1 MNLFELKLIKMK
13 LILTHIFICNI
24 AILHGQLDEGLPFYS
39 TFNDQL
45 LKAKLS
51 FTDSKKNVENIYS
64 LKSDEKSRVLI
75 LDYVEAH
82 DQLLTICDAASKLLS
97 IYVVVP
103 KRQVNNE
110 LFKTLEQKITNNF
123 IDIGNKLNELID
135 SFDFYIESEFYN
147 YKKIEIL
154 KSKMLMTLNDIRSII
169 DQS

>member
-1 MNLFELKLIKMK
+1 MKLIKIK
-13 LILTHIFICNI
+13 FILALIFICNI
-24 AILHGQLDEGLPFYS
+24 ASLQVQLDEALPFYN

-51 FTDSKKNVENIYS
+51 FADSKKNVENIYS

-82 DQLLTICDAASKLLS
+82 DQLLTICDAAAELLS
-97 IYVVVP
+97 IYVIVP
-103 KRQVNNE
+103 KSEINNQ
-110 LFKTLEQKITNNF
+110 LIKTLEKKITIYF
-123 IDIGNKLNELID
+123 IDIRNDIEELID

-154 KSKMLMTLNDIRSII
+154 KSKMLMTLGEIRSII
-169 DQS
+169 D

>member
-1 MNLFELKLIKMK
+1 MKLIKMK
-13 LILTHIFICNI
+13 FILALIFICNI
-24 AILHGQLDEGLPFYS
+24 TKLHGQLDEGLSFYN

-51 FTDSKKNVENIYS
+51 FADSKKNVENIYS

-103 KRQVNNE
+103 KRQINNE
-110 LFKTLEQKITNNF
+110 LINTLEKKIIIYF
-123 IDIGNKLNELID
+123 IDISNDIEELID

-147 YKKIEIL
+147 YKKIEML
-154 KSKMLMTLNDIRSII
+154 RSKMLLTLNDVLQQLTKIN
-169 DQS
+169 

>member
-1 MNLFELKLIKMK
+1 MKLIKMK
-13 LILTHIFICNI
+13 FILALIFICNI
-24 AILHGQLDEGLPFYS
+24 TKLHGQLDEGLSFYN

-51 FTDSKKNVENIYS
+51 FADSKKNVENIYS

-103 KRQVNNE
+103 KRQINNE
-110 LFKTLEQKITNNF
+110 LIKTLEKKITIYF
-123 IDIGNKLNELID
+123 IDISNDIEELID

-147 YKKIEIL
+147 YKKIEML
-154 KSKMLMTLNDIRSII
+154 RSKMLLTLNDVLQQLTKIN
-169 DQS
+169 

>member
-1 MNLFELKLIKMK
+1 MK
-13 LILTHIFICNI
+13 FILALIFIYNI
-24 AILHGQLDEGLPFYS
+24 ASLQGQLDEGLPFYN

-45 LKAKLS
+45 LNAKLS
-51 FTDSKKNVENIYS
+51 FADSKKDVQNIYS

-82 DQLLTICDAASKLLS
+82 DQLLTICDAATKLLS
-97 IYVVVP
+97 IYVIVP
-103 KRQVNNE
+103 KSEINNE
-110 LFKTLEQKITNNF
+110 LIKTLEKKITTYF
-123 IDIGNKLNELID
+123 TDIRNDIEVLID
-135 SFDFYIESEFYN
+135 AFDFYIESEFYN

>member
-1 MNLFELKLIKMK
+1 MK
-13 LILTHIFICNI
+13 FILALIFICNI
-24 AILHGQLDEGLPFYS
+24 ASLQGQLDEGLPFYK

-82 DQLLTICDAASKLLS
+82 DQLLTICDAATKLLS
-97 IYVVVP
+97 IYVIVP
-103 KRQVNNE
+103 KSEINNE
-110 LFKTLEQKITNNF
+110 LIKTLEKKITIYF
-123 IDIGNKLNELID
+123 IDIRNDIEELID
-135 SFDFYIESEFYN
+135 SFDFYIKSEFYN

-154 KSKMLMTLNDIRSII
+154 KSKMLMTLSDVQSII
-169 DQS
+169 NQS

>member
-1 MNLFELKLIKMK
+1 MKLIKMK
-13 LILTHIFICNI
+13 FILALIFICNI
-24 AILHGQLDEGLPFYS
+24 ASLQVQLDEGLPFYN

-51 FTDSKKNVENIYS
+51 FADSKKNVENIYS

-82 DQLLTICDAASKLLS
+82 DQLLTICDTAAELLS
-97 IYVVVP
+97 IYVIVP
-103 KRQVNNE
+103 KSEINNE
-110 LFKTLEQKITNNF
+110 LINTLEKKITIYF
-123 IDIGNKLNELID
+123 IDIRNDIEVLID

-147 YKKIEIL
+147 YKKIYII
-154 KSKMLMTLNDIRSII
+154 KSKMLLTLSDIHAII

>member
-1 MNLFELKLIKMK
+1 MKLIKMK
-13 LILTHIFICNI
+13 FILALIFICNI
-24 AILHGQLDEGLPFYS
+24 ASLQVQLNEGLPFYN

-51 FTDSKKNVENIYS
+51 FADSKKNVENIYS

-82 DQLLTICDAASKLLS
+82 DQLLTICDAAAELLS
-97 IYVVVP
+97 IYVIVP
-103 KRQVNNE
+103 KSEINNE
-110 LFKTLEQKITNNF
+110 LINTLEKKITIYF
-123 IDIGNKLNELID
+123 IDIRNDIEVLID

>member
-1 MNLFELKLIKMK
+1 MKLIKMK
-13 LILTHIFICNI
+13 LILALIFICNI
-24 AILHGQLDEGLPFYS
+24 TSLHGQLDEVLPFYN

-82 DQLLTICDAASKLLS
+82 DQLLTICDAAAELLS
-97 IYVVVP
+97 IYVIVP
-103 KRQVNNE
+103 KSEINNE
-110 LFKTLEQKITNNF
+110 LINTLEKKITIYF
-123 IDIGNKLNELID
+123 IDIRNDIEVLID

>member
-1 MNLFELKLIKMK
+1 MK
-13 LILTHIFICNI
+13 FILALIFICNI
-24 AILHGQLDEGLPFYS
+24 ASLQVQLDEGLPFYN

-51 FTDSKKNVENIYS
+51 FADSKKNVENIYS

-82 DQLLTICDAASKLLS
+82 DQLLTICDATAELLS
-97 IYVVVP
+97 IYVIVP
-103 KRQVNNE
+103 KSEINNE
-110 LFKTLEQKITNNF
+110 LINTLEKKITIYF
-123 IDIGNKLNELID
+123 IDIRNDIEVLID

-154 KSKMLMTLNDIRSII
+154 KSKMLMTLNDILSII

>member
-1 MNLFELKLIKMK
+1 MK
-13 LILTHIFICNI
+13 LILALIFICNI
-24 AILHGQLDEGLPFYS
+24 TRLHGQLDEGLPFYN

-45 LKAKLS
+45 LKAKLL
-51 FTDSKKNVENIYS
+51 FADSKKNVENIYS

-82 DQLLTICDAASKLLS
+82 DQLLTVCDAASKLLS

-103 KRQVNNE
+103 KRQINNE
-110 LFKTLEQKITNNF
+110 LIKTLEKKITIYF
-123 IDIGNKLNELID
+123 IDISNDIEELID

-154 KSKMLMTLNDIRSII
+154 KSRMSINLNGIRLAI

>member
-1 MNLFELKLIKMK
+1 MKLIKMK
-13 LILTHIFICNI
+13 LILALIFICNI
-24 AILHGQLDEGLPFYS
+24 IKPHGQLDEGFSFYN

-51 FTDSKKNVENIYS
+51 FADSKKNVENIYS

-82 DQLLTICDAASKLLS
+82 DQLLTICEAASKLLS
-97 IYVVVP
+97 IYVIVP
-103 KRQVNNE
+103 KRQINNE
-110 LFKTLEQKITNNF
+110 LIKKLEKKITIYF
-123 IDIGNKLNELID
+123 IDISNDIEELID

-154 KSKMLMTLNDIRSII
+154 KSRMLVNLNGIRLAI

>member
-1 MNLFELKLIKMK
+1 MKLIKMK
-13 LILTHIFICNI
+13 FILALIFICNI
-24 AILHGQLDEGLPFYS
+24 ASLQVQLDEGLPFYN

-51 FTDSKKNVENIYS
+51 FADSKKNVENIYS

-82 DQLLTICDAASKLLS
+82 DQLLTICDAAAELLS
-97 IYVVVP
+97 IYVIVP
-103 KRQVNNE
+103 KSEINNE
-110 LFKTLEQKITNNF
+110 LINTLEKKITIYF
-123 IDIGNKLNELID
+123 IDIKNDIEVLID

-154 KSKMLMTLNDIRSII
+154 KSKMLFTLKDIRLRTY
-169 DQS
+169 QS

>member
-1 MNLFELKLIKMK
+1 MKLIKMK
-13 LILTHIFICNI
+13 LILALIFICNI
-24 AILHGQLDEGLPFYS
+24 TKPHGQLDEGLSFYN

-51 FTDSKKNVENIYS
+51 FAYSKKNVENIYS

-103 KRQVNNE
+103 KSQINNE
-110 LFKTLEQKITNNF
+110 LIKTLEKKITIYF
-123 IDIGNKLNELID
+123 IDISNDIEELID

-154 KSKMLMTLNDIRSII
+154 KSRMSINLNGIRLAI

>member
-1 MNLFELKLIKMK
+1 MK
-13 LILTHIFICNI
+13 LILALIFICNI
-24 AILHGQLDEGLPFYS
+24 TSLHGQLNKGLPFYK

-51 FTDSKKNVENIYS
+51 FADSKKNVKNIYS

-82 DQLLTICDAASKLLS
+82 DQLLTICDAATKLLS
-97 IYVVVP
+97 IYVIVP
-103 KRQVNNE
+103 KSEINNE
-110 LFKTLEQKITNNF
+110 LIKTLEKKITIYF
-123 IDIGNKLNELID
+123 IDIKNDIEVLID

-147 YKKIEIL
+147 YKKIEAL

-169 DQS
+169 D

>member
-1 MNLFELKLIKMK
+1 MKLIKMK
-13 LILTHIFICNI
+13 FILALIFICNI
-24 AILHGQLDEGLPFYS
+24 ASLQVQLDEGLPFYN

-51 FTDSKKNVENIYS
+51 FADSKKNVENIYS

-82 DQLLTICDAASKLLS
+82 DQLLTICDAAAELLS
-97 IYVVVP
+97 IYVIVP
-103 KRQVNNE
+103 KSEINNE
-110 LFKTLEQKITNNF
+110 LINTLEKKITIYF
-123 IDIGNKLNELID
+123 IDIINDIEVLID

>member
-1 MNLFELKLIKMK
+1 MKLIKMK
-13 LILTHIFICNI
+13 FILALIFICNI
-24 AILHGQLDEGLPFYS
+24 ASLQVQLDEGLPFYN

-51 FTDSKKNVENIYS
+51 FADSKKNVENIYS

-82 DQLLTICDAASKLLS
+82 DQLLTICDAAAELLG
-97 IYVVVP
+97 IYVIVP
-103 KRQVNNE
+103 KSEINNE
-110 LFKTLEQKITNNF
+110 LINTLEKKITIYF
-123 IDIGNKLNELID
+123 IDIRNDIEVLID

>member
-1 MNLFELKLIKMK
+1 MK
-13 LILTHIFICNI
+13 FILALIFICNI
-24 AILHGQLDEGLPFYS
+24 ASLQVQLDEGLPFYN

-51 FTDSKKNVENIYS
+51 FADSKKNVENIYS

-82 DQLLTICDAASKLLS
+82 DQLLTICDAAAELLS
-97 IYVVVP
+97 IYVIVP
-103 KRQVNNE
+103 KSEINNE
-110 LFKTLEQKITNNF
+110 LINTLEKKITIYF
-123 IDIGNKLNELID
+123 IDIINDIEVLID

>member
-1 MNLFELKLIKMK
+1 MK
-13 LILTHIFICNI
+13 FILALIFICNI
-24 AILHGQLDEGLPFYS
+24 TKLHGQLDEGFSFYN

-45 LKAKLS
+45 LKAKVS
-51 FTDSKKNVENIYS
+51 FADSKKNVENIYS

-103 KRQVNNE
+103 KRQINNE
-110 LFKTLEQKITNNF
+110 LIKTLEKKITIYF
-123 IDIGNKLNELID
+123 IDISNDIEELID

-147 YKKIEIL
+147 YKKIEML
-154 KSKMLMTLNDIRSII
+154 RSKMLLTLNDVRQQLIKV
-169 DQS
+169 D

>member
-1 MNLFELKLIKMK
+1 MKLIKMK
-13 LILTHIFICNI
+13 LILALIFICNI
-24 AILHGQLDEGLPFYS
+24 TKVNGQLDEVFSFYS

-82 DQLLTICDAASKLLS
+82 DQLLTKCDAASKLLN
-97 IYVVVP
+97 IYLVVP
-103 KRQVNNE
+103 KRQINNE
-110 LFKTLEQKITNNF
+110 LIKTLEKKITIYF
-123 IDIGNKLNELID
+123 IDISNDIEELID

-147 YKKIEIL
+147 YK
-154 KSKMLMTLNDIRSII
+154 
-169 DQS
+169 